1 MRQGGDR
8 LCEKAGEGQR
18 PEGHTGP
25 GREADAAGLEG
36 HTGTRAGGGRGRHS
50 ADAARRAQC
59 RRERPDSRVGRKL
72 GLLYESQ
79 IRTWLS
85 PDLPTCPLSAS
96 NLCPGE
102 DWPCGVPQVNR
113 KRHQEEAV

>member
-36 HTGTRAGGGRGRHS
+36 HTGPPGRE
-50 ADAARRAQC
+50 ADPVGILQT
-59 RRERPDSRVGRKL
+59 RPDV
-72 GLLYESQ
+72 
-79 IRTWLS
+79 
-85 PDLPTCPLSAS
+85 LSAGAS
-96 NLCPGE
+96 VQTPGLGGSSGSFMS
-102 DWPCGVPQVNR
+102 PR
-113 KRHQEEAV
+113 

>member
-36 HTGTRAGGGRGRHS
+36 HTGPPGGRRTRS
-50 ADAARRAQC
+50 AFC
-59 RRERPDSRVGRKL
+59 RRG
-72 GLLYESQ
+72 
-79 IRTWLS
+79 
-85 PDLPTCPLSAS
+85 PTCSVQARAS
-96 NLCPGE
+96 RLPG
-102 DWPCGVPQVNR
+102 W
-113 KRHQEEAV
+113 EEARAPL

>member
-1 MRQGGDR
+1 MRRRVRGS
-8 LCEKAGEGQR
+8 
-18 PEGHTGP
+18 
-25 GREADAAGLEG
+25 GRR
-36 HTGTRAGGGRGRHS
+36 GTRAPQAGGGPGRHS

-79 IRTWLS
+79 IRTRLS

-113 KRHQEEAV
+113 KRHQEEVV